1 MCEGHA
7 ESVGA
12 LAFARGD
19 AGGDGD
25 SGEKGPRFM
34 FTGSQD
40 RTIKMWDLS
49 SVPASHSR
57 GGAAAEAVKCKSLCT
72 HKAHEKD
79 INALDV
85 SPNGALLASGSQ
97 DRTAKVFG
105 ITFSAAA
112 AGARGEIALLGT
124 CRGHKRGV
132 WSVRFARHER
142 VLASGGGDRTVRLWS
157 LEDFACLK
165 VLEGHANS
173 VLRVEWLSGADA
185 AQGQG
190 QGRQRPAQVVSAAA
204 DGLVKV
210 WDSRTEECV
219 ATLDGHED
227 KVCDSHRGFRCLYLT
242 RFLGWGVGVGA
253 RGEQGRAYDRLGRSG
268 LGRQLLGRL
277 HRGAGGRAGE
287 RARRVGPQVRVAPFS
302 LSSSFIRL
310 LTACILTFFDVL
322 HGCRRTSREQDF
334 QNYVALHDYRRAI
347 ELALALA
354 QPGRLLALFRDVA
367 ASASASEPGAGG
379 EDSLTGHPAVDEVVR
394 ALHPADLARLLRFV
408 RDWNARAASAAVAQ
422 RVLHAVVKLRAV
434 EDVVRAFEG
443 AGAPVVS
450 LSGEDGGEG
459 DRKRGGKEEQGGV
472 RELLEA
478 LIPYT
483 ERHLARMERLVQES
497 YVVDYVLG
505 EMDDGLDGGE
515 EGMDVDV
522 GVGVAVGVVG

>member
-1 MCEGHA
+1 M
-7 ESVGA
+7 
-12 LAFARGD
+12 
-19 AGGDGD
+19 
-25 SGEKGPRFM
+25 
-34 FTGSQD
+34 
-40 RTIKMWDLS
+40 
-49 SVPASHSR
+49 
-57 GGAAAEAVKCKSLCT
+57 
-72 HKAHEKD
+72 
-79 INALDV
+79 
-85 SPNGALLASGSQ
+85 
-97 DRTAKVFG
+97 
-105 ITFSAAA
+105 
-112 AGARGEIALLGT
+112 
-124 CRGHKRGV
+124 
-132 WSVRFARHER
+132 
-142 VLASGGGDRTVRLWS
+142 
-157 LEDFACLK
+157 
-165 VLEGHANS
+165 
-173 VLRVEWLSGADA
+173 
-185 AQGQG
+185 
-190 QGRQRPAQVVSAAA
+190 
-204 DGLVKV
+204 
-210 WDSRTEECV
+210 
-219 ATLDGHED
+219 
-227 KVCDSHRGFRCLYLT
+227 
-242 RFLGWGVGVGA
+242 
-253 RGEQGRAYDRLGRSG
+253 
-268 LGRQLLGRL
+268 
-277 HRGAGGRAGE
+277 
-287 RARRVGPQVRVAPFS
+287 
-302 LSSSFIRL
+302 
-310 LTACILTFFDVL
+310 TFFDVL
-322 HGCRRTSREQDF
+322 LGCRRTSREQDF

-515 EGMDVDV
+515 EGMDVDA